1 MFLIIILIILF
12 LVLSALYSASEI
24 VFVVANRLKAEVMAK
39 GKSFF
44 GVKTLAMMSNPQTYF
59 SISLV
64 GNNVALV
71 AFSSLTTVL
80 LSHYFGLTGT
90 SILIASTLTV
100 LIFGEVLPKTFFREH
115 ADSFLPF
122 FTLFLIIS
130 NFVLYPIIF
139 LTMQISKGITLLFK
153 VPLTPEKYHL
163 TPEDVYHLLQESEK
177 AGKIEEDSGAYF
189 RKAFELKEVPVREL
203 MVHRTEI
210 CAVPKTLSIDQLY
223 KTFIE
228 TKHSKIFVYDTTID
242 NILGVVNIRDLF
254 FNPDN
259 LQSIMKEVNFVPETK
274 SSTELLQQFILS
286 GQSVAVA
293 VDEFGGTSGI
303 VALDDILEEVIGEIE
318 SEYDSNKM
326 SYKMIDENTFILS
339 GRVEIDV
346 INEIYGFDL
355 PVEDYLTVGGLLS
368 GLSGRVPKKNE
379 VIQVGKYIITIL
391 KSTPTNVEMVKLEIK
406 T

>member
-1 MFLIIILIILF
+1 MFLIIILIIIF

-39 GKSFF
+39 RKSLF

-71 AFSSLTTVL
+71 AISSLATVL
-80 LSHYFGLTGT
+80 LSQYYGLTGT
-90 SILIASTLTV
+90 SILIISTLTV
-100 LIFGEVLPKTFFREH
+100 LIFGEIMPKTFFREH

-139 LTMQISKGITLLFK
+139 LTMQISKGISLLLK
-153 VPLTPEKYHL
+153 IPLTPEKYLL
-163 TPEDVYHLLQESEK
+163 TREDVYHLLQESEK
-177 AGKIEEDSGAYF
+177 AGKLEEDSGTYF
-189 RKAFELKEVPVREL
+189 RKAFELKDVPVREM

-259 LQSIMKEVNFVPETK
+259 IQSIMKEVSFVPETK

-318 SEYDSNKM
+318 SEYDSDKM
-326 SYKMIDENTFILS
+326 SHTKIDENTFILN
-339 GRVEIDV
+339 GRAEIDV
-346 INEIYGFDL
+346 INEIYGFNL
-355 PVEDYLTVGGLLS
+355 PIEDYLTVGGLVS
-368 GLSGRVPKKNE
+368 GLSGKVPRKNE
-379 VIQVGKYIITIL
+379 EIQIGNYIITIL
-391 KSTPTNVEMVKLEIK
+391 KSTPTTVEMVKLVIK
-406 T
+406 P

>member
-1 MFLIIILIILF
+1 MFLIIILVIIF

-39 GKSFF
+39 RKSFF
-44 GVKTLAMMSNPQTYF
+44 GVKTLTMMSNPQTYF

-80 LSHYFGLTGT
+80 LTHTFALTGT
-90 SILIASTLTV
+90 SILIISTLTV

-139 LTMQISKGITLLFK
+139 LTMQISKGISLLFK
-153 VPLTPEKYHL
+153 ISLTPEKYFL
-163 TPEDVYHLLQESEK
+163 TREDVYHLLQESEK
-177 AGKIEEDSGAYF
+177 AGKLEEDSGAYF
-189 RKAFELKEVPVREL
+189 RKAFELKDVPVREM

-228 TKHSKIFVYDTTID
+228 TNHSKIFVYDTTID

-254 FNPDN
+254 FNPIN
-259 LQSIMKEVNFVPETK
+259 IPSIMKEVSFVPETK

-318 SEYDSNKM
+318 SEYDSDKM
-326 SYKMIDENTFILS
+326 SHKKIDENTFILN

-346 INEIYGFDL
+346 INEIYGFNL

-368 GLSGRVPKKNE
+368 GLVGKVPKKNE
-379 VIQVGKYIITIL
+379 VIQIGKYMITIL
-391 KSTPTNVEMVKLEIK
+391 KSTPTTVEIVKLVIK
-406 T
+406 P